1 MKSKNTEKNLL
12 KEGIDHLH
20 RKHQQVFDSVLQ
32 DNIFNWRGVAMLA
45 MPFCSLYNKEKINSE
60 VTEKDYPLRVVKGN
74 EICAI
79 LKDKNF
85 IDGRIESLRTD

>member
-1 MKSKNTEKNLL
+1 
-12 KEGIDHLH
+12 
-20 RKHQQVFDSVLQ
+20 
-32 DNIFNWRGVAMLA
+32 MLA

-85 IDGRIESLRTD
+85 IDWRIESLRTD